1 MSKRPRR
8 LLSQVRMV
16 DWAHLKSELVWVYEG
31 NVVPPYD
38 NTWNHNEGYSA
49 LLLLRGRLRVETE
62 LGAVEAHQGQW
73 VFPRQGRR
81 LQRFMDDPRVL
92 SVHFNFYWPGG
103 QPLFH
108 WDTAL
113 VLESSEVPQLERQ
126 TRILHRVVERNL
138 PGVGG
143 NLLWERGTL
152 NTHLRFQR
160 AFDSWLYVFANTLEE
175 AGITPSRVGPM
186 DERILK
192 AVHLLDDL
200 PLAEIFNEQRL
211 AAEVNLS
218 SSQLDRLFLK
228 EFSRTPRQ
236 YFEGRRIEYAK
247 NLIVSAPLSMKQI
260 TYEIGF
266 SSLPSF
272 SRWFRQKTGL
282 SPKEYKKTPRSDVAG
297 LRNDAHRTN

>member
-1 MSKRPRR
+1 MPKLSPR
-8 LLSQVRMV
+8 SPNHVRMV

-31 NVVPPYD
+31 NVTPPYD
-38 NTWNHNEGYSA
+38 NTWEHNQGYSA
-49 LLLLRGRLRVETE
+49 LLLLHGRLRVETE
-62 LGAVEAHQGQW
+62 AGAVNARAGQW

-81 LQRFMDDPRVL
+81 LQRFTDKPRVL

-103 QPLFH
+103 KPLFQ

-113 VLESSEVPQLERQ
+113 VLSADEVPQLERQ
-126 TRILHRVVERNL
+126 TRILQRVVERNL

-152 NTHLRFQR
+152 KTHLRLQR
-160 AFDSWLYVFANTLEE
+160 AFDSWLYVFSNTLED
-175 AGITPSRVGPM
+175 AGVAPSRVGPM

-192 AVHLLDDL
+192 AVHILDDL
-200 PLAEIFNEQRL
+200 PLGEIFNEQRL

-228 EFSRTPRQ
+228 EFNRTPRQ
-236 YFEGRRIEYAK
+236 YFEDRRIEYAK
-247 NLIVSAPLSMKQI
+247 NLVVSAPLSMKEI

-266 SSLPSF
+266 GSLPSF
-272 SRWFRQKTGL
+272 SRWFRQKTGV
-282 SPKEYKKTPRSDVAG
+282 SPKAYKKSPRLGA
-297 LRNDAHRTN
+297 